1 MLGRVSA
8 IDGAS
13 ARGKGGRIVLVERED
28 SNVVAIICGLI
39 AMHDISDAGSVMFL
53 SGLFSSGEL

>member
-13 ARGKGGRIVLVERED
+13 AEGKGGRIVLVESED
-28 SNVVAIICGLI
+28 SNIVAMTCGLI
-39 AMHDISDAGSVMFL
+39 ATYYISDAGSVMFL
-53 SGLFSSGEL
+53 SNLFSTDQL